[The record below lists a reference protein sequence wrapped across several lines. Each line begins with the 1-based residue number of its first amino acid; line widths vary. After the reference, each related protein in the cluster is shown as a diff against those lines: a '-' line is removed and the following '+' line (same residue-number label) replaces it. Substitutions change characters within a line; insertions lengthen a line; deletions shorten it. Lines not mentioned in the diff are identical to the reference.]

1 MKAVP
6 KRCLTRA
13 RSVLWHIRDRV
24 DYDRLDLIVQPAG
37 IIDLVHATR
46 SEVHDRRSHAGPEVD
61 DWRN

>member
-6 KRCLTRA
+6 KCCPTGTG
-13 RSVLWHIRDRV
+13 SVLWHVGNRV
-24 DYDRLDLIVQPAG
+24 DYDELDLIVQPAG